1 MKIKKEKSCKDCM
14 CYGACKM
21 HYRHKCE
28 LTYDTQREIN
38 NAMRQAQKNSH
49 ICEHFKDSSKFME
62 LPTNLKKG
70 DRVYFIYEDKGK
82 YEVYNPSIVSAV
94 MKEGFFTFGDIR
106 CTEKDEFD
114 AYRDDFNYYSEIGK
128 ICFYTKKEAQKAVDK
143 KNKKE
148 KR

>member
-1 MKIKKEKSCKDCM
+1 MKKEYKCTDCAHFDV
-14 CYGACKM
+14 CQM

-38 NAMRQAQKNSH
+38 FAMKQAQKASP
-49 ICEHFKDSSKFME
+49 ICDYFKDSSKFME

-70 DRVYFIYEDKGK
+70 DRVYFIYEEKGK
-82 YEVYNPSIVSAV
+82 FEVSNPSIVSAV